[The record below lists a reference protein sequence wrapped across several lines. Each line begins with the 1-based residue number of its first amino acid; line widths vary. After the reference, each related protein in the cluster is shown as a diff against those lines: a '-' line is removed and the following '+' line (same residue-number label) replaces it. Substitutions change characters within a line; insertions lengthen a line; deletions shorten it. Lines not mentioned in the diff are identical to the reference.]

1 MAKTLKPRISTRRQR
16 WRRQEQCAF
25 CHLCEPGERKRRK
38 KERRMA
44 RREAQDATRDG
55 ETAQRRKGHMGTQ
68 KGVKFTMKHVR
79 CNLDVCPELM
89 SRN

>member
-1 MAKTLKPRISTRRQR
+1 MSHPTAMAKTLKPRISTRRQR

-55 ETAQRRKGHMGTQ
+55 VTQRHGDFWAQWEPKKG
-68 KGVKFTMKHVR
+68 
-79 CNLDVCPELM
+79 
-89 SRN
+89 